1 MTTSVPVSLGERS
14 YHIHIGERLIES
26 AGALLVPHL
35 GTSAARRVP
44 IITDENVAR
53 LYYPQFAASLTDA
66 GLFPVPVVLPPGE
79 QTKSFGNLER
89 VVDALLSANVE
100 RGSLIV
106 ALGGG
111 VIGDLTGFA
120 AGVVKRGIGFAQVP
134 TTLLAQVDSSVG
146 GKTAI
151 NTAHGKNLV
160 GLFHQPR
167 VVIADTSVLKSLPR
181 RELLGGYAEVV
192 KYGLLGDETFFS
204 WLEKCGAQVLS
215 GDSHAIAHAVAHS
228 CVMKA
233 SIVARDE
240 REEGERALLN
250 LGHTFG
256 HALEAATGYSDRLLH
271 GESVALGC
279 VLAFKLS
286 AALGHASEA
295 DVARTERHLASAGLW
310 TRIAQIPGSRPKPDE
325 LLAHMRH
332 DKKALGG
339 RMTFILAKGIGQAF
353 ITRDVPEDA
362 VRTVLA
368 QD

>member
-1 MTTSVPVSLGERS
+1 MTTSVPVSLGDRS

-44 IITDENVAR
+44 IITDENVVR
-53 LYYPQFAASLTDA
+53 LHYPAFAASLTDA
-66 GLFPVPVVLPPGE
+66 GLFPVPIVLPPGE
-79 QTKSFGNLER
+79 QTKSFSNLER
-89 VVDALLSANVE
+89 VVDSLLSANVE

-167 VVIADTSVLKSLPR
+167 VVIADTAVLKSLPR

-192 KYGLLGDETFFS
+192 KYGLLGDESFFA
-204 WLEKCGAQVLS
+204 WLEKSGAQALA

-240 REEGERALLN
+240 REEGDRALLN

-279 VLAFKLS
+279 VLAFKVS
-286 AALGHASEA
+286 AALGHAREA
-295 DVARTERHLASAGLW
+295 DVVRVERHLATAGLW
-310 TRIAQIPGSRPKPDE
+310 TRIGQIPGPRPKPED
-325 LLAHMRH
+325 LLVHMRH
-332 DKKALGG
+332 DKKAQGG
-339 RMTFILAKGIGQAF
+339 RLTFILAKGIGQAF

-362 VRTVLA
+362 VRAVLA